1 MKEILEQSNLRL
13 PSGWRMVLWAL
24 VVLGIL
30 TFIGGLAMGSAE
42 RTWEALLINTI
53 FFGGMAQAGVMLS
66 VIWQITDAKWG
77 RPFKRIAEG
86 FGAFLPVAF
95 LMFMLVFFG
104 GHYLYEWVEHPMT
117 AKAGYLNMGFFVSRN
132 LVALLVMYGISFF
145 FLMASLKPDLALAR
159 QLVPGW
165 GGNFA
170 DRVLRGYGDPEEEQ
184 ARLALLSRR
193 LAPLLGI
200 VYAYVV
206 SLVAF
211 DYVMSL
217 DQEWFSTLFG
227 VFFFIGNL
235 YTALALMLVI
245 VSRVRKLPLLAEYM
259 TINRVHDLAKLTF
272 AIAILWTY
280 MVFTQYL
287 VIYYSNLSEETPFL
301 ITRSLP
307 GTPWYYLFWILFVML
322 FVFPF
327 VALMAR
333 TVCRQP
339 ALVAA
344 IGAILWV
351 GQWWAHYLMVVPSI
365 QDRHGDPHFLFGITE
380 ILVTLGFGGAFFL
393 CFFAFMSR
401 VPILPISD
409 RHLCKSWHGH

>member
-104 GHYLYEWVEHPMT
+104 GEYLYEWVEHPMT

-193 LAPLLGI
+193 LAPL
-200 VYAYVV
+200 
-206 SLVAF
+206 
-211 DYVMSL
+211 
-217 DQEWFSTLFG
+217 
-227 VFFFIGNL
+227 
-235 YTALALMLVI
+235 
-245 VSRVRKLPLLAEYM
+245 
-259 TINRVHDLAKLTF
+259 
-272 AIAILWTY
+272 
-280 MVFTQYL
+280 
-287 VIYYSNLSEETPFL
+287 
-301 ITRSLP
+301 
-307 GTPWYYLFWILFVML
+307 
-322 FVFPF
+322 
-327 VALMAR
+327 
-333 TVCRQP
+333 
-339 ALVAA
+339 
-344 IGAILWV
+344 
-351 GQWWAHYLMVVPSI
+351 
-365 QDRHGDPHFLFGITE
+365 
-380 ILVTLGFGGAFFL
+380 
-393 CFFAFMSR
+393 
-401 VPILPISD
+401 
-409 RHLCKSWHGH
+409 

>member
-200 VYAYVV
+200 VYAYVA

-301 ITRSLP
+301 ITRSMP

-333 TVCRQP
+333 TVCRRP

-344 IGAILWV
+344 IGVILWV